1 MFTIECVY
9 AMNQMYRFVLFLVV
23 FYALI
28 GKHFNCL
35 AHQQPV
41 SVPTTPYNNEF
52 AFEFIFFLFQLFAV
66 VLLPYIATSFNGFFL
81 RSIKL
86 AFQFFVFVF

>member
-1 MFTIECVY
+1 
-9 AMNQMYRFVLFLVV
+9 MNQMYRFVLFLVV

-52 AFEFIFFLFQLFAV
+52 AFEFIFFSFNFLQLFYCRI
-66 VLLPYIATSFNGFFL
+66 LPLPSMAFFFAQLNWRFNSLFSFFNDLF
-81 RSIKL
+81 S
-86 AFQFFVFVF
+86 